1 MSTTKNTAT
10 SPADTPEDVYPR
22 PYANAQLNSR
32 INRPLPDVQWEVRW
46 RVALDPFFPY
56 TFVLQAGNRIMLQG
70 KGRWQLFNLM
80 GESLALQAL
89 GDGDMLLRGKDT
101 LAYYADEFGRITT
114 TRLSDG
120 SSGANIPVRGTEDY
134 RRSFMAI
141 HNGRLI
147 LVSSKQSSNPHNPV
161 PVTMSFVDCYDI
173 SSFSAQT
180 TGAFVPNLIQGLHF
194 EVERVCAALAKD
206 TIVLLL
212 KNRVIATDLN
222 LSVKVDK
229 QVDIDPLAMSVD
241 EEGAIYALVRKGN
254 EEYALTMLTADGEIR
269 TAVRVPAIGPG
280 RAIPPII
287 GIDHAIYVL
296 TQDSILALDRTGR
309 RKWEQATGGEMAG
322 GVFTSDNRLLVS
334 TGSYIMSFS
343 VEGTRGLV
351 CAFSGE
357 TTTSPPVLVPQ
368 GGLVVT
374 TQQALYYLFPKQR

>member
-1 MSTTKNTAT
+1 
-10 SPADTPEDVYPR
+10 
-22 PYANAQLNSR
+22 
-32 INRPLPDVQWEVRW
+32 
-46 RVALDPFFPY
+46 
-56 TFVLQAGNRIMLQG
+56 
-70 KGRWQLFNLM
+70 
-80 GESLALQAL
+80 
-89 GDGDMLLRGKDT
+89 
-101 LAYYADEFGRITT
+101 
-114 TRLSDG
+114 
-120 SSGANIPVRGTEDY
+120 
-134 RRSFMAI
+134 
-141 HNGRLI
+141 
-147 LVSSKQSSNPHNPV
+147 
-161 PVTMSFVDCYDI
+161 VDCYDI

-206 TIVLLL
+206 KLVLLL
-212 KNRVIATDLN
+212 KNRIMVTDLS

-229 QVDIDPLAMSVD
+229 RVDIDPLAMSVD
-241 EEGAIYALVRKGN
+241 EEGAIYALIRKGN

-269 TAVRVPAIGPG
+269 TAVNVPAIGPG

-287 GIDHAIYVL
+287 GIDRAIYVL

-322 GVFTSDNRLLVS
+322 GVLTSDNRLLVS
-334 TGSYIMSFS
+334 TGSYIMSFT

-351 CAFSGE
+351 CAFPGE